1 MTVYVNGQPVTAR
14 RVEYISPDNEWL
26 TRQKDP
32 IFTAKPEAKDYAGAQ
47 DFLGLLF
54 ADDVA
59 KALVA
64 QLKKA
69 PVVQLRVNDILR
81 ASRQG
86 PADKDDPGVQSETKN
101 IKDEVPLGPVLLIQG
116 DRARGIFFTIADG
129 YHRLSAMYHRDPSQM
144 VPAQLAKPNW
154 SALDRPHE

>member
-32 IFTAKPEAKDYAGAQ
+32 VFLPKTDPADYVHA
-47 DFLGLLF
+47 FNYLSLLF
-54 ADDVA
+54 SDDVA

-69 PVVQLRVNDILR
+69 PITQMRVNDLLR

-86 PADKDDPGVQSETKN
+86 PADKNDPNVQAEIKN
-101 IKDEVPLGPVLLIQG
+101 IKDEIPLGPVLLVQG
-116 DRARGIFFTIADG
+116 DMSRGIHFVIADG
-129 YHRLSAMYHRDPSQM
+129 YHRLSAMYSRDPSQM
-144 VPAQLAKPNW
+144 VPAQVAKPNW
-154 SALDRPHE
+154 SALDKPHE